1 MTPEQDRRT
10 HKGMS
15 NQNRVRP
22 GVPSGGEF
30 AAHIFSE
37 PTAVTL
43 ADPAARP
50 VILAP
55 GESDNFNELA
65 DGDIIETID
74 VYRSHVDDGS
84 GYTVTAGKTLNVR
97 GLFDDQDLA
106 ADGGVDAYLERHGA
120 QIEDY
125 LRTRYD
131 ADLDNQDWDEVRV
144 ECSTSLPDLPLT
156 EGAVVDAAWVG
167 TKVTALHNESDPGT
181 CGSEY
186 LGRLLREQIAGSASV
201 QNRLAARAEAMR
213 MLPQDIEAHCRG
225 RYLKRE
231 LSDAGALAIAGRL
244 KDPSRPALSRF
255 AVRGY
260 ADRDELTSELHMAWL
275 QNSTSRPASSTTSIA
290 LDMMRSWIRNGG
302 DNN

>member
-1 MTPEQDRRT
+1 
-10 HKGMS
+10 MS

-30 AAHIFSE
+30 AAHTFPE
-37 PTAVTL
+37 PTGVTL

-55 GESDNFNELA
+55 GEDENFNELA

-74 VYRSHVDDGS
+74 VHRSHVDDGS
-84 GYTVTAGKTLNVR
+84 GYTVTAGKTLNIR
-97 GLFDDQDLA
+97 GLFDGQDLA
-106 ADGGVDAYLERHGA
+106 AEGGVDAYLERHGA

-144 ECSTSLPDLPLT
+144 ECSTSLPDVPLT

-181 CGSEY
+181 CGSEF

-201 QNRLAARAEAMR
+201 QNRLSARAEAMR
-213 MLPQDIEAHCRG
+213 MLPQDIEAHVRD
-225 RYLKRE
+225 RHLKRE

-260 ADRDELTSELHMAWL
+260 ADRDELTTELHLAWL
-275 QNSTSRPASSTTSIA
+275 QNSTSRPKSSTTSIA

>member
-1 MTPEQDRRT
+1 MTPEPDRRT
-10 HKGMS
+10 HTGMS

-30 AAHIFSE
+30 AAHIFAE
-37 PTAVTL
+37 PTGVSL

-55 GESDNFNELA
+55 GDSDNFNNLA

-97 GLFDDQDLA
+97 DLFEDKDMA
-106 ADGGVDAYLERHGA
+106 AEGGVDAYLDRHGA

-125 LRTRYD
+125 LRHRYD
-131 ADLDNQDWDEVRV
+131 ADLENQEWDEVRV
-144 ECSTSLPDLPLT
+144 ECSTSLPGTPLT
-156 EGAVVDAAWVG
+156 EGAVVDAAWIG

-201 QNRLAARAEAMR
+201 ENRLAARAEAMR
-213 MLPQDIEAHCRG
+213 MLPQDIEAHVRD
-225 RYLKRE
+225 RHRLKRE

-244 KDPSRPALSRF
+244 RDPSRPALSRF

-260 ADRDELTSELHMAWL
+260 ADRDELNTELHLAWL
-275 QNSTSRPASSTTSIA
+275 QNSTTSKSSTTSIA